1 MRILVQRSK
10 NSNVTVD
17 GKIVGSISNG
27 LVLLVGFKENDTI
40 EDINYLVKKVINLR
54 IFDDENGVMNN
65 SILQNGGDILS
76 ISQFT
81 LYADTNKGNR
91 PSYINAMK
99 NTKATKMYDLFNEE
113 LNKYVHVETGVF
125 GADMQV
131 NINND
136 GPITILLESRDKIE
150 K

>member
-10 NSNVTVD
+10 KSNVTVD

-99 NTKATKMYDLFNEE
+99 NTEATKMYDLFNEE

-136 GPITILLESRDKIE
+136 GPITILLESRDKNE

>member
-10 NSNVTVD
+10 KSNVTVD

-27 LVLLVGFKENDTI
+27 LVLLVGFKENDTK
-40 EDINYLVKKVINLR
+40 EDIDYLVKKVINLR

-99 NTKATKMYDLFNEE
+99 NTEATKMYDLFNEE

-136 GPITILLESRDKIE
+136 GPITILLESRDKNE

>member
-27 LVLLVGFKENDTI
+27 LVLLVGFKENDTK
-40 EDINYLVKKVINLR
+40 EDIDYLVKKVINLR
-54 IFDDENGVMNN
+54 IFDDENGIMNN

-99 NTKATKMYDLFNEE
+99 NTEATKMYDLFNEE

-136 GPITILLESRDKIE
+136 GPITILLESRDKNE